1 MSATQHRFTCDE
13 LGMCQSRATPCGTC
27 QHFPFAPGAIER
39 HRRTTSRRARRIL
52 TIALAA
58 AAVIGL
64 SLLGITLGV

>member
-39 HRRTTSRRARRIL
+39 HRRAPSRWVRRSLTLLTS
-52 TIALAA
+52 T
-58 AAVIGL
+58 AVIGL
-64 SLLGITLGV
+64 VVGYFFGA

>member
-1 MSATQHRFTCDE
+1 MSVTQHRFTCDE

-27 QHFPFAPGAIER
+27 QHFPFAPGAIEH
-39 HRRTTSRRARRIL
+39 HRRTPSRRVRRIL

-64 SLLGITLGV
+64 SVLGITLGV